1 MFFGVFHCAGVRFA
15 FVEFNGFGGDV
26 SMRRSASFNLSK
38 TCQSVNSEENK
49 KESCHNSKVLSTS
62 HTQNSSLK
70 KVLENIN
77 HIFS

>member
-49 KESCHNSKVLSTS
+49 KES
-62 HTQNSSLK
+62 
-70 KVLENIN
+70 
-77 HIFS
+77 